1 MPGAR
6 PRPIPQRTCI
16 GCRLEQGKRG
26 LVRIVRTP
34 EGRVMV
40 DPTGKANGRGAYI
53 HPVRACWEKALK
65 GGTIRN
71 ALKFT
76 PATDDIEALRAFGM
90 ALPVEE
96 SDTL

>member
-1 MPGAR
+1 
-6 PRPIPQRTCI
+6 
-16 GCRLEQGKRG
+16 
-26 LVRIVRTP
+26 
-34 EGRVMV
+34 MV

-76 PATDDIEALRAFGM
+76 PATDDIEALRALGM